1 MSRFIVFV
9 LLLFITNCSLDTKSG
24 IWTKKQQITK
34 EKEKNIKEEE
44 KKIKTLFK
52 ENTILEK
59 ELNKKLKIN
68 LTSKLFNNSFINN
81 LTNNNGRLDYNGNL
95 ESISKFKF
103 SKIKNF
109 NLLEPEILAENNN
122 LIFYDDTG
130 SLIKFD
136 TTSKVIWKKNYYN
149 KQEKKLKPILF
160 FDNNESTIIVADN
173 ISKYYAINIQ
183 TGDLLWSQENSSP
196 FNSQVKIYKNKFF
209 VMDFDNILRC
219 YSINDGKELWK
230 VKTGNVFIKS
240 QKKLSIVIENNS
252 VYFNNS
258 IGDISAVDIE
268 SGNLLWQ
275 TPTQNN
281 SIYQDSFFLKTSDL
295 ITNGESIIFSNN
307 KNEFYSLDVQTGV
320 INWRQ
325 EINSNLTSTL
335 VNELIFSV
343 SNEGFFI
350 IIDDK
355 TGNIIRVTDVFSA
368 FRQNKKNSSKSPF
381 NNKRYNPLYFFDRQN
396 LPNEKNKK
404 YSSSSVKFK
413 PIGFIVGKKNIYLT
427 TNHGRLF
434 VIDISTGKTK
444 SVLKIDNEKISRPFV
459 INQNLFIIKENSIIK
474 LN

>member
-1 MSRFIVFV
+1 VNRFIAFV
-9 LLLFITNCSLDTKSG
+9 LLIFLTNCSLDTKSG
-24 IWTKKQQITK
+24 IWTKKERITK
-34 EKEKNIKEEE
+34 EKEKNIEQEE
-44 KKIKTLFK
+44 KNINNLFE
-52 ENTILEK
+52 ENDILKK
-59 ELNKKLKIN
+59 ELNAKLKIN
-68 LTSKLFNNSFINN
+68 LTSKLFNNSFSNN
-81 LTNNNGRLDYNGNL
+81 LNNNAGRLNYDGNL
-95 ESISKFKF
+95 KSISKFKF

-109 NLLEPEILAENNN
+109 NLLEPEILSENNN
-122 LIFYDDTG
+122 LIFFDNNGT
-130 SLIKFD
+130 LIKFD
-136 TTSKVIWKKNYYN
+136 TTSKVIWEKNYYN
-149 KQEKKLKPILF
+149 KQEKKSKPILF
-160 FDNNESTIIVADN
+160 FNNNKDTLIVADS

-183 TGDLLWSQENSSP
+183 NGDLLWSKENSSP

-209 VMDFDNILRC
+209 VIDFDNILRC

-240 QKKLSIVIENNS
+240 QKKLSIVVENNT

-258 IGDISAVDIE
+258 IGDISAVDIK

-295 ITNGESIIFSNN
+295 ITNGKSIVFSNN
-307 KNEFYSLDVQTGV
+307 KNEFYSLDAQRGF
-320 INWRQ
+320 IKWKQ

-335 VNELIFSV
+335 INELIFAIT
-343 SNEGFFI
+343 NEGFLV

-355 TGNIIRVTDVFSA
+355 TGNIIRVTDVFST
-368 FRQNKKNSSKSPF
+368 FRKNKKNSSKSSF
-381 NNKRYNPLYFFDRQN
+381 NNSRFNLLYLFDPQN
-396 LPNEKNKK
+396 IPNEKNKK
-404 YSSSSVKFK
+404 YSPLSVKFK

-434 VIDISTGKTK
+434 VIDVSTGKTI
-444 SVLKIDNEKISRPFV
+444 SVIKIDNEKISRPFV